1 MKRIAFLDY
10 VRVFACFLVML
21 VHASENFYGA
31 AGSTDMVGPQSFL
44 QNEADRLW
52 VSVYDGFSRMSV
64 PLFMIVSAYLLAPMK
79 KGQSCWQFYRKRFL
93 RIMPPFVF
101 FMVLYSTLPM
111 LWGQIDGEQSLNDL
125 SRIWLNFPALAGHF
139 WFMYPLISLYLF
151 IPVISPWLE
160 KVSAKEER
168 FFIGLFLISTCI
180 PFLNRWF
187 GEVWGQCFWNEYHM
201 LWYFSGYLGYLV
213 LAHYIRVHL
222 TWGRSLRLRVGFL
235 LMLVGSVFDTIC
247 QGAEM
252 EKLLTG
258 VPVVLANGK
267 LDLPNAYS
275 VTVDDKYGVSLA
287 VEHLVARGRKNIYY
301 IKDRDTDSAKSKRD
315 GFLEAM
321 RRHGLAFADH
331 VLEAG
336 ETLASGMETV
346 QALLAQGIVPDGIV
360 CGEDLTAAG
369 ALKALLRAGL
379 RVPGQVA
386 VVGFNN
392 SDYAHLCEPAS
403 LLASLCEGA
412 KRGHRPDGHPRNT
425 NPPQQKGPSIMAEQ
439 SFWDMLRTKRDSLTK
454 SGIIVADYLMQHA
467 EDAQYLSI
475 SSLAKAC
482 GVAEATIFRFCRA
495 LGFDGYNEMK
505 IALAKATATA
515 MPVSLKLE
523 PGVDTQT
530 LCTHAY
536 NTAIEALNGT
546 RSALDPESVDRAAT
560 LLQRARQVFFFGQGG
575 SYILACDIWARFSML
590 STKFRTAGD
599 SHMQAI
605 AASLMGPEDVVVFV
619 SYSGATRDMMD
630 TLHLARENGAKVIL
644 LTHYS
649 DAPGAALADVV
660 LLCGAKESP
669 LDSGSMP
676 VKLAV
681 LFVANVLVLRYTLDN
696 QELANLSLSRTSRA
710 LGSKLL

>member
-1 MKRIAFLDY
+1 
-10 VRVFACFLVML
+10 
-21 VHASENFYGA
+21 
-31 AGSTDMVGPQSFL
+31 
-44 QNEADRLW
+44 
-52 VSVYDGFSRMSV
+52 
-64 PLFMIVSAYLLAPMK
+64 
-79 KGQSCWQFYRKRFL
+79 
-93 RIMPPFVF
+93 
-101 FMVLYSTLPM
+101 
-111 LWGQIDGEQSLNDL
+111 
-125 SRIWLNFPALAGHF
+125 
-139 WFMYPLISLYLF
+139 
-151 IPVISPWLE
+151 
-160 KVSAKEER
+160 
-168 FFIGLFLISTCI
+168 
-180 PFLNRWF
+180 
-187 GEVWGQCFWNEYHM
+187 
-201 LWYFSGYLGYLV
+201 
-213 LAHYIRVHL
+213 
-222 TWGRSLRLRVGFL
+222 
-235 LMLVGSVFDTIC
+235 
-247 QGAEM
+247 
-252 EKLLTG
+252 
-258 VPVVLANGK
+258 
-267 LDLPNAYS
+267 
-275 VTVDDKYGVSLA
+275 
-287 VEHLVARGRKNIYY
+287 
-301 IKDRDTDSAKSKRD
+301 
-315 GFLEAM
+315 
-321 RRHGLAFADH
+321 
-331 VLEAG
+331 
-336 ETLASGMETV
+336 
-346 QALLAQGIVPDGIV
+346 
-360 CGEDLTAAG
+360 
-369 ALKALLRAGL
+369 
-379 RVPGQVA
+379 
-386 VVGFNN
+386 
-392 SDYAHLCEPAS
+392 
-403 LLASLCEGA
+403 
-412 KRGHRPDGHPRNT
+412 
-425 NPPQQKGPSIMAEQ
+425 MAEQ

-515 MPVSLKLE
+515 MPV
-523 PGVDTQT
+523 
-530 LCTHAY
+530 CTHAY